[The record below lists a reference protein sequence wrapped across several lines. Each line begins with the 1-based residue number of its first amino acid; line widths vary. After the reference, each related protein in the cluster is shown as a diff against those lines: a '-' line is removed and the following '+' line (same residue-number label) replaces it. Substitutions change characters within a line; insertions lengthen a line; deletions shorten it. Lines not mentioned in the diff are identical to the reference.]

1 MDFDELDG
9 FTEEKALMILRAREL
24 KKQINE
30 LRGRIAEENQNIL
43 DDEEWV
49 MTPGLPQ
56 ISQNEIYKDIAN
68 YKINVVF
75 YGRQLQQLQEQ
86 LKEIESIDNCFPDID
101 YRVYMP
107 IEEGVIPQQASKL
120 APLYS

>member
-1 MDFDELDG
+1 MNFDELDG

-86 LKEIESIDNCFPDID
+86 LKEIETLLGDNNA
-101 YRVYMP
+101 R
-107 IEEGVIPQQASKL
+107 SK
-120 APLYS
+120 

>member
-1 MDFDELDG
+1 MDFDEFDG
-9 FTEEKALMILRAREL
+9 FTEEKTLMILRAREL

-75 YGRQLQQLQEQ
+75 YERQLQQLQEQ
-86 LKEIESIDNCFPDID
+86 LKEIEALLGDNNA
-101 YRVYMP
+101 R
-107 IEEGVIPQQASKL
+107 SK
-120 APLYS
+120 

>member
-75 YGRQLQQLQEQ
+75 YERQLQQLQEQ
-86 LKEIESIDNCFPDID
+86 LKKIETLLGDNNA
-101 YRVYMP
+101 R
-107 IEEGVIPQQASKL
+107 SK
-120 APLYS
+120 

>member
-9 FTEEKALMILRAREL
+9 FTEEKALMISRAREI
-24 KKQINE
+24 KRQTNE

-75 YGRQLQQLQEQ
+75 YERQLQQLQEQ
-86 LKEIESIDNCFPDID
+86 LKEIEALLGDNNA
-101 YRVYMP
+101 R
-107 IEEGVIPQQASKL
+107 SK
-120 APLYS
+120 